1 MLFIKNEGQW
11 TPEVQFKADLTIG
24 SFILEKDKLSF
35 LLHNLGHTHYERVK
49 QKGKVL
55 NAHIYKIGFVGA
67 SPSAIVPSDMSVTY
81 FNYFIGN
88 DDKKWR
94 SNVKAYSTATFKDLY
109 KGIDLRVKG
118 NSEGIEYD
126 FVIQPGADANQIV
139 QKYEGIEKITLR
151 KNEINYK
158 TSVGEVVEKN
168 IEAYQLIHG
177 KKTSVKCVLKNV
189 SEVSLAYT
197 FPDGYDKNEILVIDP
212 TIVFST
218 HVGSTA
224 DSWGYTATYD
234 AGGNMYLGGYVNA
247 TDAGTNFYPTS
258 VGAFQATWGGG
269 TGGNT
274 APGSGNGNGIGF
286 SCDMGITKLNPNGTA
301 RVYSTYIGGA
311 DNEAPNSLIVDDLG
325 NLGIFGTTYS
335 ANFPTTA
342 AAFDKTYNGDADI
355 VVINLNP
362 TGTALVGS
370 TFLGGVG
377 MDGMN
382 FNPREEIPGNLKRN
396 YGDQNRGE
404 INVDA
409 AGNLYVASATLS
421 ADFPITSGAYQTT
434 LGGAQDACVFKVNR
448 DCSQLMYSTFLGG
461 TKDDAGYSINLTGG
475 GNLYVA
481 GGTMSTDFPTTAAVL
496 NPAYKGGMYDGFVA
510 LLNATGTSLLNSTYI
525 GTTGNDQVYFVKL
538 DDAGDVYITGQS
550 TGNYPVINAAYSNP
564 NSGQFIAKLDPTLS
578 STIYSTVFGSGGGK
592 TSISPTAFLVDT
604 CQNVY
609 VAGWGNSANSF
620 FTTGW
625 GFEENRLQNVPITND
640 ALQKTTDGNDFY
652 FFVLAKNATN
662 ILYGSYFGT
671 AGIDE
676 HVDGGTSRFDKRGV
690 MYQSMCGSCGGGL
703 ITPTTAGTVSPNR
716 PGANCNILGLKIE
729 FNLGATSVAVNA
741 SPRAT
746 GCVPL
751 TVQFTS
757 VLYNVQNVLWDFRDG
772 TFSSLTNPVHTFTD
786 TGRYL
791 VKLIGTDPN
800 SCNVSD
806 TAYVEVWVRDD
817 SLEANFSP
825 NIQIDCKQNQVAIAS
840 TGGNATTQYLWTL
853 GDGSTATTQAITH
866 AYASSGSYNVKLVMS
881 DSTRCNLRDSFAT
894 QIFIPP
900 TIDLAIVPN
909 DTFGCPP
916 LAVQFNNTTSY
927 NFGDYTW
934 YFGDGD
940 SSTLRSPTHI
950 YQTKGLYQAIVF
962 WRDTNTC
969 NKADTARFLI
979 DVIDA
984 AADASFVINR
994 RFFNC
999 DSVQVTAFSNY
1010 VGEDSEL
1017 WIWGDGATSNTNP
1030 ATHTYKGT
1038 TFDTLRHI
1046 IFDAKKQCHP
1056 IDTQY
1061 IIISLAP
1068 LQTDIDI
1075 SDTLGCVP
1083 FTTSL
1088 TGVSPL
1094 VTTRYFWF
1102 FDDGDS
1108 ASGTF
1113 VTHTFVDTG
1122 TYRILQVS
1130 IDSNACVNID
1140 SNYATVV
1147 VIDDFVKAQ
1156 FAVNTINDCDS
1167 DLYVQMV
1174 DQSINAVKYFWDF
1187 GDGTNSTLQNP
1198 DHHYYQPDSYTITL
1212 IVIDTTRCHPVDT
1225 LRRIVTLKPN
1235 AVADFTL
1242 ADVCDG
1248 AAVKFTNSSTQVNA
1262 TYSWSFGDNTFDTL
1276 TNPRHT
1282 YSTSGTYIVT
1292 LAIRDTASCNV
1303 VDTVAKPVIVYAQPI
1318 ANFILERDTYKFE
1331 EEVYLQNMS
1340 INANTYNWSFGDGN
1354 TSTDFS
1360 PTYQYKKSIGWN
1372 QICLEAYILNAPCRD
1387 TICDSVYISFIPL
1400 IGVPNAF
1407 SPNGD
1412 GINDRVFV
1420 EGRGVVE
1427 LEFRIF
1433 NRWGQQVYYSTDQK
1447 EGWDG
1452 VYKGERQELEVYT
1465 YLVRAR
1471 FINDVRKEL
1480 KGNITLLR

>member
-1 MLFIKNEGQW
+1 
-11 TPEVQFKADLTIG
+11 
-24 SFILEKDKLSF
+24 
-35 LLHNLGHTHYERVK
+35 
-49 QKGKVL
+49 
-55 NAHIYKIGFVGA
+55 
-67 SPSAIVPSDMSVTY
+67 
-81 FNYFIGN
+81 
-88 DDKKWR
+88 
-94 SNVKAYSTATFKDLY
+94 
-109 KGIDLRVKG
+109 
-118 NSEGIEYD
+118 
-126 FVIQPGADANQIV
+126 
-139 QKYEGIEKITLR
+139 
-151 KNEINYK
+151 
-158 TSVGEVVEKN
+158 
-168 IEAYQLIHG
+168 
-177 KKTSVKCVLKNV
+177 
-189 SEVSLAYT
+189 
-197 FPDGYDKNEILVIDP
+197 
-212 TIVFST
+212 
-218 HVGSTA
+218 
-224 DSWGYTATYD
+224 
-234 AGGNMYLGGYVNA
+234 
-247 TDAGTNFYPTS
+247 
-258 VGAFQATWGGG
+258 
-269 TGGNT
+269 
-274 APGSGNGNGIGF
+274 
-286 SCDMGITKLNPNGTA
+286 
-301 RVYSTYIGGA
+301 
-311 DNEAPNSLIVDDLG
+311 
-325 NLGIFGTTYS
+325 
-335 ANFPTTA
+335 
-342 AAFDKTYNGDADI
+342 
-355 VVINLNP
+355 
-362 TGTALVGS
+362 VGS

-448 DCSQLMYSTFLGG
+448 NCSQLMYSTFLGG

-703 ITPTTAGTVSPNR
+703 LTPTTAGTVSPNR

-1056 IDTQY
+1056 IDTQF
-1061 IIISLAP
+1061 IIISLEP
-1068 LQTDIDI
+1068 LETTINI

-1094 VTTRYFWF
+1094 TTTHYFWF
-1102 FDDGDS
+1102 FGDGDS

-1248 AAVKFTNSSTQVNA
+1248 AAVKFNNSSTQVNA

-1331 EEVYLQNMS
+1331 EEVYLQNTS

>member
-1 MLFIKNEGQW
+1 MLFVKNEGQW
-11 TPEVQFKADLTIG
+11 TPEVQYKAELTIG

-35 LLHNLGHTHYERVK
+35 LLHNLGHTHSERVK
-49 QKGKVL
+49 QKEKTL
-55 NAHIYKIGFVGA
+55 NAHFYKIGFVGA
-67 SPSAIVPSDMSVTY
+67 SPSAIVPTDISATY

-88 DDKKWR
+88 DSKKWR
-94 SNVKAYSTATFKDLY
+94 SNVKAYAAATFKDLY
-109 KGIDLRVKG
+109 NGIDLRVKG
-118 NSEGIEYD
+118 NSEGIVYD
-126 FVIQPGADANQIV
+126 FVIQPGADPNQLV

-158 TSVGEVVEKN
+158 TSVGEVIEKN
-168 IEAYQLIHG
+168 IEAYQFIQG
-177 KKTSVKCVLKNV
+177 KKTSVKCMLNST
-189 SEVSLAYT
+189 SELSFTYT
-197 FPDGYDKNEILVIDP
+197 FPDGYDKNEVLIIDP

-247 TDAGTNFYPTS
+247 TDAGTNFYPTTP
-258 VGAFQATWGGG
+258 GAFQATWGGG

-286 SCDMGITKLNPNGTA
+286 SCDMGITKLNPSGTA
-301 RVYSTYIGGA
+301 RVYSTYIGGR
-311 DNEAPNSLIVDDLG
+311 DNEAPNSLIVDAQG
-325 NLGIFGTTYS
+325 NLGIYGTTYS
-335 ANFPTTA
+335 SNFPVTVGA
-342 AAFDKTYNGDADI
+342 YDATYNGSADI
-355 VVINLNP
+355 VVTKLNA
-362 TGTALVGS
+362 TGTALIGS
-370 TFLGGVG
+370 TYMGGSG
-377 MDGMN
+377 MDGIN
-382 FNPREEIPGNLKRN
+382 YNPREETPGNLKQN

-404 INVDA
+404 INTDA
-409 AGNLYVASATLS
+409 NGNLYVASCTYS
-421 ADFPITSGAYQTT
+421 TNFPVSPGASQASNA
-434 LGGAQDACVFKVNR
+434 GALDGCVFKLNN
-448 DCSQLMYSTFLGG
+448 DCSQLIYSTYIGG
-461 TKDDAGYSINLTGG
+461 SSDDACYSLNLDVSGG
-475 GNLYVA
+475 LYIA
-481 GGTMSTDFPTTAAVL
+481 GGTMSSNFPTKAGAL
-496 NPAYKGGMYDGFVA
+496 NTTYKGGLFDGFVA
-510 LLNATGTSLLNSTYI
+510 LLNPTGTAILNSTFI
-525 GTTGNDQVYFVKL
+525 GTSGKDQVYFVKQ
-538 DDAGDVYITGQS
+538 DDAGDVYITGQT
-550 TGNYPVINAAYSNP
+550 TGAYPVINAAYSNP
-564 NSGQFIAKLDPTLS
+564 NSGQFITKLNPTL
-578 STIYSTVFGSGGGK
+578 TTVIYSTVFGGGGGK
-592 TSISPTAFLVDT
+592 TNISPTAFLVDT

-609 VAGWGNSANSF
+609 VSGWGCKANSQF
-620 FTTGW
+620 VAW
-625 GFEENRLQNVPITND
+625 GFLENSLQNVPITND

-652 FFVLAKNATN
+652 FFVLAKNATTV
-662 ILYGSYFGT
+662 LYGSYFGK
-671 AGIDE
+671 AGVDE

-690 MYQSMCGSCGGGL
+690 MYQALCASCGGVL

-772 TFSSLTNPVHTFTD
+772 AFSSLTNPVHTFTD

-840 TGGNATTQYLWTL
+840 TGGNATTKYLWTL
-853 GDGSTATTQAITH
+853 GDGNTATTQTIAH

-909 DTFGCPP
+909 DTLGCPP
-916 LAVQFNNTTSY
+916 LTVIFDNTTSY
-927 NFGDYTW
+927 TFGDYSW

-940 SSTLRSPTHI
+940 SSTLRTPTHT
-950 YQTKGLYQAIVF
+950 YQNTGVYNAVVYWF
-962 WRDTNTC
+962 DSTTC
-969 NKADTARFLI
+969 NKKDTAHFTI
-979 DVIDA
+979 TVIDSS
-984 AADASFVINR
+984 ADASFVVNR

-999 DSVQVTAFSNY
+999 DSVQVTVFSNY

-1046 IFDAKKQCHP
+1046 IVDLKQICHP
-1056 IDTQY
+1056 IDTQI

-1083 FTTSL
+1083 FTTTF

-1094 VTTRYFWF
+1094 ATTRYFWF
-1102 FDDGDS
+1102 FGDGDS
-1108 ASGTF
+1108 ASGTM

-1147 VIDDFVKAQ
+1147 VIDDFVIAL
-1156 FAVNTINDCDS
+1156 FDVNTINDCDS

-1174 DQSINAVKYFWDF
+1174 DQSIHAVEYLWDF
-1187 GDGTNSTLQNP
+1187 GDGTTASTAQNP
-1198 DHHYYQPDSYTITL
+1198 DHHYYLPGTYTITL
-1212 IVIDTTRCHPVDT
+1212 IVTDTTRCHPLDT
-1225 LRRIVTLKPN
+1225 ISRIVTLKPN

-1248 AAVKFTNSSTQVNA
+1248 AAVKFTNTSTQANA

-1276 TNPRHT
+1276 TNPVHT
-1282 YSTSGTYIVT
+1282 YGTSGTYIVN

-1318 ANFILERDTYKFE
+1318 ANFILTRDTYKFE
-1331 EEVYLQNMS
+1331 EDIYLQNTS
-1340 INANTYNWSFGDGN
+1340 INANTYNWSFGDDN

-1360 PTYQYKKSIGWN
+1360 PTYQYKKSIGWH

-1387 TICDSVYISFIPL
+1387 TICDSVFISFIPL

-1420 EGRGVVE
+1420 EGRGIVA

-1471 FINDVRKEL
+1471 FINEVRKEL